1 MAGNRIKG
9 LTIEIGA
16 DTKDLSKSLKG
27 IDSSLN
33 STKRQLADV
42 QKLLKLNPKNTELLK
57 QKQDLLA
64 KSIKDSKTRLD
75 ELKKAQKDLDAGG
88 VDKNSEKYKALRREI
103 IDTENQIKELNK
115 ASVADVGKA
124 FDDLGNKF
132 KTVGGALTK
141 YVTGPILAIG
151 GAALGAFEKVDA
163 GIDIVVKKTGAS
175 GDTLTGFRDVMM
187 DIATTI
193 PATFEEAGEAVGEV
207 ATRFGL
213 SGDELKTLSSLY
225 IQFAKINDT
234 TITASVDASQ
244 KALAAFGLS
253 AQEAGGLLDTLTKVS
268 QDTGISV
275 DTLESGLVKNATA
288 FQDMGLS
295 IDDAAAMMGQIEK
308 SGANVDTVLGGMS
321 KALKNVT
328 KDGGSMAGE
337 LAALEEKIKSG
348 TDDVGALQTA
358 YELFG
363 KSGDQIFNAI
373 KNGSLSFE
381 ALSSAATDAGGTV
394 EGTFS
399 AMTDPVDEFQ
409 TVLNHLIEV
418 GYELGSALMPI
429 ISTLA
434 DSLIPVIQ
442 SVADWWNSLDEDV
455 QQFIVTAGL
464 VVAAV
469 GPIISVIGTVIG
481 FLGPLVTGIAGVIT
495 AGGALSALLTGPLSI
510 AILGIITVGAA
521 LIANW
526 DKVKEG
532 AANLFNTVKE
542 KWGGIKKAISDAID
556 GAKNAVKTGID
567 KIKSLFN
574 FKFEWPKLKMPH
586 FKVSGTLNPL
596 EWLEKGMPKISV
608 EWYAKGGIFNSPTIA
623 GIGEAGSEAV
633 LPLDNF
639 YKRLDAA
646 LANQPRTVTNY
657 VTVNASINSDGDAYT
672 MARRVSTILTN
683 ELMQTARR
691 W

>member
-1 MAGNRIKG
+1 MAGSRIKG

-33 STKRQLADV
+33 NTKRQLADV
-42 QKLLKLNPKNTELLK
+42 NKLLKLDPKNTELLK
-57 QKQDLLA
+57 QKQELLG
-64 KSIKDSKTRLD
+64 KSLKDTKTRLE
-75 ELKKAQKDLDAGG
+75 ELKQAQKDLDAGG

-141 YVTGPILAIG
+141 YVTGPIMALG
-151 GAALGAFEKVDA
+151 GASLAAFEQVDA
-163 GIDIVVKKTGAS
+163 GIDIIVKKTGAT
-175 GDTLTGFRDVMM
+175 GDSLKEFRDVMT
-187 DIATTI
+187 DIATSI

-207 ATRFGL
+207 STRFGL
-213 SGDELKTLSSLY
+213 TGDELKALSALY

-234 TITASVDASQ
+234 TITASVDATQ
-244 KALAAFGLS
+244 KALDAFGLTV
-253 AQEAGGLLDTLTKVS
+253 ADAGGLLDTLTKVA

-275 DTLESGLVKNATA
+275 DTLESGLTKNATA
-288 FQDMGLS
+288 FKDMGLS
-295 IDDAAAMMGQIEK
+295 IDDAAVMMGQIEK
-308 SGANVDTVLGGMS
+308 SGANVDTVLSGMS
-321 KALKNVT
+321 KALKNAT
-328 KDGGSMAGE
+328 KDGESMGTS
-337 LAALEEKIKSG
+337 LSDLENQIKSG
-348 TDDVGALQTA
+348 TDDVGALQKA

-373 KNGSLSFE
+373 KTGSLSFE
-381 ALSSAATDAGGTV
+381 ALSGAATDAGGTV
-394 EGTFS
+394 ESTFD
-399 AMTDPVDEFQ
+399 AMTDPVDEFK
-409 TVLNHLIEV
+409 TVMNQLIEV
-418 GYELGSALMPI
+418 GYELGTALMPI
-429 ISTLA
+429 ISSLA
-434 DSLIPVIQ
+434 DALVPAIQ
-442 SVADWWNSLDEDV
+442 SVAEWWGSLDEET
-455 QQFIVTAGL
+455 QSFIVTAGL
-464 VVAAV
+464 VVAAI
-469 GPIISVIGTVIG
+469 GPIVSVIGAVIG
-481 FLGPLVTGIAGVIT
+481 FIGPLVTGIAGVIT

-510 AILGIITVGAA
+510 AILGIITVGSA

-526 DKVKEG
+526 DTVKQS
-532 AANLFNTVKE
+532 AADLFASIKE
-542 KWGGIKKAISDAID
+542 KWNGIKKSISDAIN
-556 GAKNAVKTGID
+556 GAKKAVSDGID

-596 EWLEKGMPKISV
+596 KWLEEGMPKISV

-657 VTVNASINSDGDAYT
+657 VTVNASINSDGDALA
-672 MARRVSTILTN
+672 MAKKVSTILTN
-683 ELMQTARR
+683 ELLATARR